1 MKSRQSVT
9 LCALL
14 GALFASGAGVSADEP
29 TLVPLTTQLGSTVIS
44 GYTIERPFQPPV
56 NVERFLERHE
66 QSGIIGQVVMATWA
80 PSEETP
86 VECMVRITTDA
97 GKAVANVRTTEE
109 GWFIVALNPGTY
121 LLTPHYPAPPNGT
134 VIGPT
139 TTVTVTKR
147 DFIAV
152 ELPFS
157 FGPE

>member
-1 MKSRQSVT
+1 MKTTKT
-9 LCALL
+9 LAVIGISLL
-14 GALFASGAGVSADEP
+14 AACFLQTSAHADG
-29 TLVPLTTQLGSTVIS
+29 QFRGRIS
-44 GYTIERPFQPPV
+44 PF
-56 NVERFLERHE
+56 FERHDR
-66 QSGIIGQVVMATWA
+66 SGIIGQVVMATWA

-86 VECMVRITTDA
+86 VQCMVRITTST
-97 GKAVANVRTTEE
+97 GMVVADVRTTKD

-121 LLTPHYPAPPNGT
+121 LLTPHYPPAPGG
-134 VIGPT
+134 VLICPT